1 MFKYLFIFI
10 LSFNISF
17 ANENVVKTTEL
28 ELFLFKVGFES
39 LLKDVSLTK
48 DKSSLNTNEIEKIN
62 EKIELIMSELYKDK
76 RVLLND
82 SNENQSFSINQGELD
97 TLKNEIA
104 FLKNEINKL
113 KEKKEEVKISPIK
126 EKKVEKKTNEMRVV
140 SSIANIYD
148 KASSSGNIIKVLK
161 RNSLIAIEFCDK
173 FGWCKTFNEKLYIK
187 RHLLKSDSI

>member
-82 SNENQSFSINQGELD
+82 SNENQSFSINQAELD